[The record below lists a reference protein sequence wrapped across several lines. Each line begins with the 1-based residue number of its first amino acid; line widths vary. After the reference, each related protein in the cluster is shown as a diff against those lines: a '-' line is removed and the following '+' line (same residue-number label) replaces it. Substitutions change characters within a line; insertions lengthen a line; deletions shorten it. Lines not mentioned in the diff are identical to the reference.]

1 MKGQTRTVFS
11 PLVGITVGGAFVA
24 SGGAMLICAVVGLLD
39 GEDAIEFA
47 LPGVAVMLGGWALL
61 MASVV
66 LQRSEVVVRPITGLV
81 AVTLAWALASAVGAI
96 PLLLAGSFT
105 SPLDAYFEGVSGFTT
120 TGATLLADIEA
131 QSQAV
136 LVWRSFMQWLGGI
149 GIIVL
154 VVAVAP
160 ISGPGV
166 QRAFYAET
174 SGMVSDR
181 LTPRIIDTAK
191 IIAGIYLVLSVIA
204 AVAYLVA
211 GMGPFDAINHSM
223 TTIATGGF
231 STKNLSIGAFDS
243 MAIEAVAVFFM
254 IVGGI
259 NFAFYWRAMRRE
271 SLMPQ
276 LTEVLGFLGILL
288 FISAA
293 VALSVFL
300 ADDVDGIGSGILDSL
315 FSVTTVITT
324 TGFTTAD
331 FDDWNSFARTT
342 ILVTTFIGACA
353 GSTAGGIKVIRVML
367 LGKSAL
373 QELQRQLRPNAVQV
387 LRVGGHVYREDVRR
401 AVLGFFLIYLLV
413 YAAGVLAMAAS
424 GLDPLTAIS
433 AASATLNMI
442 GPGLGEIGAFEN
454 FEAMSPFARG
464 ISCVLMIAGRLE
476 VFTVVALGAAVFDRV
491 RSVRLAR

>member
-1 MKGQTRTVFS
+1 M
-11 PLVGITVGGAFVA
+11 GITVGGAFA
-24 SGGAMLICAVVGLLD
+24 ATGAAMLVCALVGLVD
-39 GEDAIEFA
+39 GESALAFA
-47 LPGVAVMLGGWALL
+47 VPGFAVLLTGWFLL
-61 MASVV
+61 AGSMSR
-66 LQRSEVVVRPITGLV
+66 QREQTVIRPITGLV
-81 AVTLAWALASAVGAI
+81 AVTLAWTLASAAGAV
-96 PLLLAGSFT
+96 PLILAGSFS
-105 SPLDAYFEGVSGFTT
+105 SPLDAYFEAVSGFTT

-136 LVWRSFMQWLGGI
+136 LVWRSLMQWLGGV

-211 GMGPFDAINHSM
+211 GMGLFDAVNHSM
-223 TTIATGGF
+223 TTIATGGY

-243 MAIEAVAVFFM
+243 RAIESVAVFFM

-259 NFAFYWRAMRRE
+259 NFAFYWRAIRGR

-288 FISAA
+288 AVSTA
-293 VALSVFL
+293 VAVSVFL
-300 ADDVDGIGSGILDSL
+300 ADDVDGFGAGILDAL

-373 QELQRQLRPNAVQV
+373 QELQRQLRPNMVQV
-387 LRVGGHVYREDVRR
+387 LRVGGHVYREEIRR

-442 GPGLGEIGAFEN
+442 GPGLGEIGAIEN
-454 FEAMSPFARG
+454 FETMSPFARG
-464 ISCVLMIAGRLE
+464 VSCVLMIAGRLE
-476 VFTVVALGAAVFDRV
+476 VFTVVALGAAAFGRI
-491 RSVRLAR
+491 RSLRAG

>member
-1 MKGQTRTVFS
+1 MTNRSRTVFS
-11 PLVGITVGGAFVA
+11 PLVGITVGGAFIA
-24 SGGAMLICAVVGLLD
+24 TGAAMLICALVGLID
-39 GEDAIEFA
+39 GHSALAFA
-47 LPGVAVMLGGWALL
+47 VPGFAVLLVGWLL
-61 MASVV
+61 LAASVGR
-66 LQRSEVVVRPITGLV
+66 QREQIVVRPITGLV
-81 AVTLAWALASAVGAI
+81 AVTLAWTLASAAGAV
-96 PLLLAGSFT
+96 PLILAGSFS
-105 SPLDAYFEGVSGFTT
+105 SPLDAYFEAVSGFTT
-120 TGATLLADIEA
+120 TGATLLPDIEA

-136 LVWRSFMQWLGGI
+136 LAWRSLMQWLGGI

-191 IIAGIYLVLSVIA
+191 IIAGIYLVLSVVA
-204 AVAYLVA
+204 AAAYLLA
-211 GMGPFDAINHSM
+211 GMGAFDAVNHSM

-231 STKNLSIGAFDS
+231 STRNLSIGAFDS
-243 MAIEAVAVFFM
+243 RPIEAVAVFFM

-259 NFAFYWRAMRRE
+259 NFAFYWRAIRGRP
-271 SLMPQ
+271 LMPQ
-276 LTEVLGFLGILL
+276 LAEVLTFIGILSA
-288 FISAA
+288 ISAA
-293 VALSVFL
+293 VAASVLL
-300 ADDVDGIGSGILDSL
+300 AGDVDDFGGGLLDSL

-331 FDDWNSFARTT
+331 FDDWNSFARTV
-342 ILVTTFIGACA
+342 ILLTTFIGACA

-373 QELQRQLRPNAVQV
+373 QELQRQLRPNMVQV
-387 LRVGGHVYREDVRR
+387 LRVGGHVYREDIRR

-413 YAAGVLAMAAS
+413 FAVGILAMAAS

-442 GPGLGEIGAFEN
+442 GPGLGEIGAIEN
-454 FEAMSPFARG
+454 FEVLSPFARG
-464 ISCVLMIAGRLE
+464 VSCVLMIAGRLE
-476 VFTVVALGAAVFDRV
+476 VFTVVALGAAVFERV
-491 RSVRLAR
+491 RSLRVG

>member
-1 MKGQTRTVFS
+1 
-11 PLVGITVGGAFVA
+11 
-24 SGGAMLICAVVGLLD
+24 MLICALVGLVD
-39 GEDAIEFA
+39 GESALEFA
-47 LPGVAVMLGGWALL
+47 VPGVAVLLGGWVILAF
-61 MASVV
+61 SISR
-66 LQRSEVVVRPITGLV
+66 QRKAVVVRPVAGLI
-81 AVTLAWALASAVGAI
+81 AVTLAWTLASAVGAI
-96 PLLLAGSFT
+96 PLLLTGAFH

-120 TGATLLADIEA
+120 TGATLLSDIEA

-136 LVWRSFMQWLGGI
+136 LVWRSLMQWLGGI

-174 SGMVSDR
+174 SGMASDR

-191 IIAGIYLVLSVIA
+191 IIAGIYLVLSIIA

-211 GMGPFDAINHSM
+211 GMGLFDAINHSM

-231 STKNLSIGAFDS
+231 STKNASIGAFDS
-243 MAIEAVAVFFM
+243 MAIESVAVFFM

-259 NFAFYWRAMRRE
+259 NFAFYWRAIRGK

-276 LTEVLGFLGILL
+276 LNEVVTFLAIVLA
-288 FISAA
+288 ISSA
-293 VALSVFL
+293 VAASVFI
-300 ADDVDGIGSGILDSL
+300 ADDVDGFGSGLLDSL

-324 TGFTTAD
+324 TGYTTAD
-331 FDDWNSFARTT
+331 FDGWNSFARTT
-342 ILVTTFIGACA
+342 ILVTMFIGACA

-413 YAAGVLAMAAS
+413 YAMGVLAMAAS

-433 AASATLNMI
+433 AASSTLNMI

-454 FEAMSPFARG
+454 FEAMPPFARAV
-464 ISCVLMIAGRLE
+464 SCVLMIAGRLE
-476 VFTVVALGAAVFDRV
+476 VFTVVALAAALFDRI
-491 RSVRLAR
+491 RAVRLAR